1 MASNRARL
9 LSSRQRQRYRARH
22 NEKLRQVKAER
33 EREGKIA
40 DVMFGV
46 EQTLRANR
54 AGECVVA
61 AATCPRRSWWLVAPR
76 AIARDRRGDVVRVC
90 ESRPR
95 RGTSGPGGTWED
107 HNLDAG
113 HGAAPATPAA
123 LQSCRGGCPG
133 APLRCCAGWIGRR
146 PPAASVLD
154 APAATIASRDPC
166 WRGVVLCWSGSFMR
180 LTLACMT
187 WALLLPLQ
195 RSCLHSSHRHVR
207 PTSLRPRILRP
218 AAALRSFLAAQRAR
232 NSVRRTRCMEEVC
245 DTAPWPHQAGGFAL
259 LSPAQLCPAQT
270 PASRRLP
277 SRTRCPR
284 RHAQLAQLGV
294 RTPEA

>member
-1 MASNRARL
+1 M
-9 LSSRQRQRYRARH
+9 
-22 NEKLRQVKAER
+22 
-33 EREGKIA
+33 
-40 DVMFGV
+40 
-46 EQTLRANR
+46 
-54 AGECVVA
+54 
-61 AATCPRRSWWLVAPR
+61 
-76 AIARDRRGDVVRVC
+76 RVC

-245 DTAPWPHQAGGFAL
+245 DTAPCGRIRLVASPCPHPLWSPCPHPLNCAPLRHPLQGAFQVAL
-259 LSPAQLCPAQT
+259 AVPAAT
-270 PASRRLP
+270 PSSR
-277 SRTRCPR
+277 S
-284 RHAQLAQLGV
+284 LG
-294 RTPEA
+294 RAHRKRE